1 MYKVICPVPVKFD
14 TESNSVAT
22 TSEVFAHDHPE
33 LLQGAAV
40 KPKARTDATNAINR
54 VRDGKNELT

>member
-1 MYKVICPVPVKFD
+1 MPVKFD
-14 TESNSVAT
+14 TESSSVAT

-33 LLQGAAV
+33 LLQGAA
-40 KPKARTDATNAINR
+40 KARTDATNAINR

>member
-1 MYKVICPVPVKFD
+1 MPVKFD

-33 LLQGAAV
+33 LLQDAAV